1 LIAFEHIK
9 NGIIPESFDG
19 IDFRKLSSL
28 NIPSS
33 IYKEVVKFMSWTTL
47 RMNLNAIAAKGIFT
61 DDKSIVDYV
70 SNKLSDENEV
80 LKSKVFPYQLYT
92 TFQNLTNLVPIK
104 IKNALQI
111 AVEYST
117 KNIPTLNNEECLI
130 LLDISSSMNSPITG
144 NRGSVTTRTTNMDAA
159 AVLTASLL
167 RKNPNSQVITFNENA
182 ELRCINNHDS
192 IMTIANTLSQLC
204 SGGTNVSSS
213 LHYMNTLLMK
223 YKNIIMIS
231 DNQSW
236 MDSNDLRCTNSLY
249 EWNKYT
255 KRVKDTK
262 MVCLNITPYTNTQIP
277 DRDNVLNIGG
287 FSDQFFT
294 IIDEFFRYGKGRDR
308 WVKLIEK
315 IDLPT

>member
-1 LIAFEHIK
+1 M
-9 NGIIPESFDG
+9 PESFDG
-19 IDFRKLSSL
+19 IDFRKLSSV
-28 NIPSS
+28 NIPNY
-33 IYKEVVKFMSWTTL
+33 IYKEVVKSMSWTTL
-47 RMNLNAIAAKGIFT
+47 RMNLNAIAEKGIFT

-70 SNKLSDENEV
+70 SNKLSDEAEV

-92 TFQNLTNLVPIK
+92 TFQNLRSLVPIK

-111 AVEYST
+111 AIEHST

-130 LLDISSSMNSPITG
+130 LLDISGSMNSPITG
-144 NRGSVTTRTTNMDAA
+144 NRGSVTTKTTNMDAA
-159 AVLTASLL
+159 SVLTASLL
-167 RKNPNSQVITFNENA
+167 RKNPNSQIITFNDHA
-182 ELRCINNHDS
+182 ETRFINTCDS
-192 IMTIANTLSQLC
+192 IMTIANTLSKLC
-204 SGGTNVSSS
+204 AGGTSTSSS
-213 LHYMNTLLMK
+213 LHLMNTLAMK

-236 MDSNDLRCTNSLY
+236 MDSNDCRHTNSLY

-255 KRVKDTK
+255 KRVKDAK
-262 MVCLNITPYTNTQIP
+262 MVCLNITPYSNTQIP